1 MPVEVGQVIHINVPM
16 DKEKKNKKEK
26 LTVTKIYPSFVLAVD
41 KYGFRHGLSLG
52 DLVINK
58 IMGIDERLK

>member
-1 MPVEVGQVIHINVPM
+1 MPVEVGQVIQIKIPM
-16 DKEKKNKKEK
+16 EKKSKKEK
-26 LTVTKIYPSFVLAVD
+26 LTVTKIYPNFVLAVD

-58 IMGIDERLK
+58 IIASGERLK